1 MAVDRVERL
10 NSLLKRVIGENIFTV
25 LQSSAFS
32 PGLFTVTAVSCA
44 KDMRDCTVKISV
56 FAPTLAEKQR
66 ALGEIVSRSH
76 EFQRAINREV
86 RMKFT
91 PRLRF
96 VLDQSLEKGDHVL
109 DILSKLENG
118 QS

>member
-1 MAVDRVERL
+1 MPVDRVERL

-32 PGLFTVTAVSCA
+32 PGLYTVTAVSCA

-56 FAPTLAEKQR
+56 FAPTPEEKNR
-66 ALGEIVSRSH
+66 ALAEIVSRTH
-76 EFQRAINREV
+76 EFQKIINREV

-96 VLDQSLEKGDHVL
+96 VLDLSLEKGDRVL
-109 DILSKLENG
+109 DIISKLENG

>member
-1 MAVDRVERL
+1 MSVDRVERL
-10 NSLLKRVIGENIFTV
+10 NSLLKRVIAENIFTV

-32 PGLFTVTAVSCA
+32 PGIFTVTAVSCA
-44 KDMRDCTVKISV
+44 KDMRDCTVRVSV
-56 FAPTLAEKQR
+56 FAPTPEEKNR
-66 ALGEIVSRSH
+66 ALGEITSRSR

-86 RMKFT
+86 RMKYT

-96 VLDQSLEKGDHVL
+96 VLDESLEKGDRVL
-109 DILSKLENG
+109 DIISKIENG